1 MKNPFGIYTGNRS
14 NFGMFNPDKL
24 LLAGTGAAYSLR
36 QLSTTYTGNAIRVRR
51 ALDNTEQNI
60 GFVDG

>member
-51 ALDNTEQNI
+51 ALDNT
-60 GFVDG
+60 